1 VTVAVVPV
9 KKLDAAK
16 GRLSARLGQHERRE
30 LVLAMLDDVLTAL
43 SGARGLSGVIVV
55 SREPEI
61 ASIAARFGAELLEE
75 PVLPGVGQSAAGA
88 STAIEFGRSAGG
100 ESAGIETDGYTRA
113 VQHAMRE
120 LERRREPAMLS
131 VPGDVPA
138 VTPQEITE
146 ILGAVAQT
154 AVVLVPSRDERG
166 TNAALVRPPSALP
179 LCFGE
184 PSFARHLARAEQLGL
199 RAEVLRL
206 PGLSLDLDTP
216 ADLDE
221 FLRSP
226 SPTRTYRLLSGHT
239 RP

>member
-9 KKLDAAK
+9 KELDAAK
-16 GRLSARLGQHERRE
+16 GRLSARLGHRERRE

-43 SGARGLSGVIVV
+43 SQVQGLSGMIVV
-55 SREPEI
+55 TREPEI
-61 ASIAARFGAELLEE
+61 ASIAARFGAELLED
-75 PVLPGVGQSAAGA
+75 PVHAG
-88 STAIEFGRSAGG
+88 
-100 ESAGIETDGYTRA
+100 DGYTHA
-113 VQHAMRE
+113 VEHAVRE

-146 ILGAVAQT
+146 ILGAVAET

-166 TNAALVRPPSALP
+166 TNAALLRPPSALP
-179 LCFGE
+179 LRFGE
-184 PSFARHLARAEQLGL
+184 PSFTRHLQRAERLGL
-199 RAEVLRL
+199 RTEVLHM

-226 SPTRTYRLLSGHT
+226 SPTRTYRLLSGH
-239 RP
+239 PGP

>member
-1 VTVAVVPV
+1 VTIAVVPV
-9 KKLDAAK
+9 KELGAAK
-16 GRLSARLGQHERRE
+16 GRLSARLGPRERRE

-43 SGARGLSGVIVV
+43 SRVQGLSGMIVV
-55 SREPEI
+55 TREPEI
-61 ASIAARFGAELLEE
+61 ASIATRFGAELLED
-75 PVLPGVGQSAAGA
+75 PVRPV
-88 STAIEFGRSAGG
+88 GRSAGG
-100 ESAGIETDGYTRA
+100 ESAVSWAGRSAGGESAVFETDGYTNA
-113 VQHAMRE
+113 VEHAVRE

-138 VTPQEITE
+138 VTPQEIAE
-146 ILGAVAQT
+146 ILAAVART

-166 TNAALVRPPSALP
+166 TNAVLLRPPNALP
-179 LCFGE
+179 LRFGE
-184 PSFARHLARAEQLGL
+184 PSFTRHLERAERLGL

-226 SPTRTYRLLSGHT
+226 SPTRTYRLLAAQA

>member
-1 VTVAVVPV
+1 VTIAVVPV
-9 KKLDAAK
+9 KELGASK
-16 GRLSARLGQHERRE
+16 GRLSARLAPRERRE

-43 SGARGLSGVIVV
+43 SSARGLSGVIVV

-75 PVLPGVGQSAAGA
+75 PIQAG
-88 STAIEFGRSAGG
+88 
-100 ESAGIETDGYTRA
+100 DGYTHA
-113 VQHAMRE
+113 VEHAVRE
-120 LERRREPAMLS
+120 LDRRGEPAVLS

-138 VTPQEITE
+138 VTPQEITQ
-146 ILGAVAQT
+146 ILGAVEQI

-166 TNAALVRPPSALP
+166 TNAALIRPPGALP
-179 LCFGE
+179 LRFGE
-184 PSFARHLARAEQLGL
+184 PSFARHLAHARELGL
-199 RAEVLRL
+199 SAEVLRL

-221 FLRSP
+221 FLRTP
-226 SPTRTYRLLSGHT
+226 SPTRTYRLLSGQI